1 MSQPQLVLLYHFFHP
16 DEVISA
22 RLFSDLAQH
31 MSQRGWRVVAM
42 PAARLYGSE
51 MRLPAR
57 EQWES
62 VDIQRVW
69 RPSLKQAS
77 NVGRILNALT
87 MLLAW
92 TWRAIITRSAAPEV
106 VVIGTDPI
114 LSILVA
120 IPWRLFRPRTRI
132 VHWCHDVHP
141 EASIAE
147 GALGG
152 HSLIVRLLKA
162 ALTLAYRRCD
172 AIVDLGACMR
182 ELLRK
187 YQPRSAPSANAS
199 TAVIIETITPWALVE
214 PDAVQTP
221 AATVHE
227 ELFGQSRLGCLYS
240 GNLGRAHEFELF
252 LALARA
258 ARQHDIGF
266 CFAGR
271 GARMQPLKE
280 ALVPEDTNVRFA
292 GFAEESQLNQR
303 LQAGDVHLVS
313 LQPSW
318 TGTVVPSKFFGAL
331 AIGRPI
337 LFVGSAQCAI
347 AHWIRQHEVGWHL
360 TADNLSAIVAELDRL
375 AADPTQRAALNLH
388 CQSVY
393 HAHFSKAKQLQRWCE
408 LISRMMPV
416 GNS

>member
-22 RLFSDLAQH
+22 RLFSDLAEH
-31 MSQRGWRVVAM
+31 MARRDWRVVAM

-69 RPSLKQAS
+69 RPSLRQAS
-77 NVGRILNALT
+77 NVGRIINALT
-87 MLLAW
+87 MLVAW
-92 TWRAIITRSAAPEV
+92 TWRAIVTRSAAQEV
-106 VVIGTDPI
+106 VIIGTDPI
-114 LSILVA
+114 LSVLVA

-147 GALGG
+147 GALGAN
-152 HSLIVRLLKA
+152 SLIVRLLRA

-187 YQPRSAPSANAS
+187 YQPRSVPSANTS
-199 TAVIIETITPWALVE
+199 TTAIIDTITPWALVE
-214 PDAVQTP
+214 PDVVQKP
-221 AATVHE
+221 SAAVHE
-227 ELFGQSRLGCLYS
+227 ELFGSQTLGCLYS
-240 GNLGRAHEFELF
+240 GNLGRAHDFELF
-252 LALARA
+252 LTLARA
-258 ARQHDIGF
+258 MRHQDIGF

-271 GARMQPLKE
+271 GARMQPLKD
-280 ALVPEDTNVRFA
+280 ALVPEDSNIRFA

-303 LQAGDVHLVS
+303 LQAGDVHMVS
-313 LQPSW
+313 LQESW

-347 AHWIRQHEVGWHL
+347 AHWIQQHEVGWHL
-360 TADNLSAIVAELDRL
+360 TADNLPTIVTELNRL
-375 AADPTQRAALNLH
+375 AADPAHRETLNLH

-408 LISRMMPV
+408 LFGRMVPP
-416 GNS
+416 